1 MSRFFA
7 GFSLCKRVGM
17 LLQYAPVRANSIANR
32 LFSSIYVKPASN
44 LLQPLRSNSGKSHV
58 IAQSSTFLGAA
69 AAAGAFQ
76 YHPGCTGNS
85 SYRRSV
91 AAGFVF
97 LNEPA
102 AKTRSGPTLI
112 PSPNENSEIKIGD
125 TSYKVIAQCD
135 ESTSPFLPCMRS
147 VTTHSLRHT
156 PRAQPAGLFGPG
168 SGGERAIERSAQ
180 ARTAKLRCK
189 APRSTNARPRRGS
202 VPGSRPP

>member
-1 MSRFFA
+1 MNEAESGYCSETRNGGARPSYSAKMSRFFA

-44 LLQPLRSNSGKSHV
+44 LLQPLRSNSGKSHI
-58 IAQSSTFLGAA
+58 IAPSSTFLGAA

-125 TSYKVIAQCD
+125 TSYKVISQRG

-147 VTTHSLRHT
+147 VTTHSLRHA
-156 PRAQPAGLFGPG
+156 PRAHPAGLFGLG
-168 SGGERAIERSAQ
+168 RRSSGGRA
-180 ARTAKLRCK
+180 
-189 APRSTNARPRRGS
+189 GH
-202 VPGSRPP
+202 